1 VVREEIMKRLI
12 ILCVLLLCIVPLV
25 SAGGYGYTNMSL
37 QTPNSAPWVRNQT
50 VPVVT
55 ADEICAAYGLTPEY
69 PPGSSGH
76 DAPVIFYIEYPYT
89 NMSSYIGGYYQTDG
103 YLGYAPTEQNLTWS
117 MTPTYIAA
125 GQQITCAGNKPYTS
139 AMHPYYNNSLYAPP
153 PIANFTAA
161 PLNATAPAYV
171 AFTDTSTNETGTCA
185 YNWSYTPNTGVLVA
199 PQDLDNED
207 ITMLFTENG
216 DFTISHGVSCAAGSD
231 IETKTDY
238 IHIMNATALSTF
250 RVRAVDA
257 ISGYGINGAAIGVF
271 DVENA
276 SWTNQTATV
285 GEVTISALTG
295 HTINAYGSATGYD
308 DGESLGLPVVANSLY
323 PIYMWQSNMGTNVS
337 AGNFT
342 LYVTVLEDGT
352 NNRLSGYSLTVFAPN
367 GVYTS
372 GVTNS
377 NGIFQTTIQNKT
389 DYNIEVAKQKGH
401 LGGQK
406 IFNSGT
412 QVGGGDAFIEQTI
425 FLPLETVTPTT
436 AVTTL
441 PGGGTPTATQTVDP
455 YPCDADHPDN
465 CKRKQTEMG
474 NTLVQ
479 WGPELLMLF
488 IVATIVGTIK
498 IMGKK

>member
-1 VVREEIMKRLI
+1 VVREEIMKRILI
-12 ILCVLLLCIVPLV
+12 ACILLLCLIPFV
-25 SAGGYGYTNMSL
+25 SAIWT
-37 QTPNSAPWVRNQT
+37 
-50 VPVVT
+50 
-55 ADEICAAYGLTPEY
+55 Y
-69 PPGSSGH
+69 PPVAEITGCVDWDGTFPKSNAFDGNVTSFWSSNGGCGYLQWNNTANVTSIRVKSSGSITYSITDSTGTGGGATVADDGNWH
-76 DAPVIFYIEYPYT
+76 EIMMSHPSIDYIRVAGGSWGSIRELQY
-89 NMSSYIGGYYQTDG
+89 NVSASYFP
-103 YLGYAPTEQNLTWS
+103 A
-117 MTPTYIAA
+117 
-125 GQQITCAGNKPYTS
+125 
-139 AMHPYYNNSLYAPP
+139 

-171 AFTDTSTNETGTCA
+171 AFTDTSQNEYGTCT
-185 YNWSYTPNTGVLVA
+185 YNWSYTPTTGVLVA

-216 DFTISHGVSCAAGSD
+216 NFTISHGVSCAAGSN
-231 IETKTDY
+231 ISTKTDY
-238 IHIMNATALSTF
+238 IHIFNATALSTF

-271 DVENA
+271 DVENT

-285 GEVTISALTG
+285 GEVTVSALTG

-323 PIYMWQSNMGTNVS
+323 PIYMWQSNMGTNVT